1 MAPTSTPLR
10 LRGILAAPAA
20 LLLVVLVGCRGATPP
35 AETSLPPEPSTAAD
49 LTLGH
54 ERFEARDFPR
64 AAEAYEAYL
73 GAEPRGGEADLV
85 LFRLAMIRLLPD
97 PAVQDW
103 NEAREHFEQL
113 IETFPASPWSTQ
125 AEVVLH
131 LQREVERLYH
141 QLEGLKRIDLEG
153 APPPP

>member
-1 MAPTSTPLR
+1 LIPNPTLPRTA
-10 LRGILAAPAA
+10 LAAVLA
-20 LLLVVLVGCRGATPP
+20 LATLVGLAGCHGATPAAQTPPPPPP
-35 AETSLPPEPSTAAD
+35 AAAELAHGQELFEAGDFSRAAD
-49 LTLGH
+49 
-54 ERFEARDFPR
+54 
-64 AAEAYEAYL
+64 AYETYL
-73 GAEPRGGEADLV
+73 AAEPRGEQADLA

-103 NEAREHFEQL
+103 NEARERFEQL
-113 IETFPASPWSTQ
+113 VATFPASPWSTQ